1 MRLFLITSLAL
12 TAIEIDLIAAEAG
25 MPQLDPKY
33 WASQVFWLIL
43 VFTILYICISR
54 FFIPKIKMNLDDR
67 ENKIKEDLE
76 EASSLKQLS
85 EKKIKEYEIV
95 LENAKMEVSK
105 ILLNSKNNLNKD
117 IQAKRKLVEQEI
129 EKEVVKA
136 QKQILDLKKNS
147 ISSISNISEEIT
159 SKIIQDISGDEL
171 NKSSI
176 KAAVSDISR
185 KNLKKY
191 L

>member
-1 MRLFLITSLAL
+1 
-12 TAIEIDLIAAEAG
+12 
-25 MPQLDPKY
+25 
-33 WASQVFWLIL
+33 
-43 VFTILYICISR
+43 
-54 FFIPKIKMNLDDR
+54 MNLDDR

-185 KNLKKY
+185 KNLNKY

>member
-1 MRLFLITSLAL
+1 
-12 TAIEIDLIAAEAG
+12 
-25 MPQLDPKY
+25 
-33 WASQVFWLIL
+33 
-43 VFTILYICISR
+43 
-54 FFIPKIKMNLDDR
+54 MNLDDR

-76 EASSLKQLS
+76 EANSLKQLS
-85 EKKIKEYEIV
+85 DKKIKEYEIV

-105 ILLNSKNNLNKD
+105 ILLESKNNLNKV
-117 IQAKRKLVEQEI
+117 IKTKRKLIEQEI
-129 EKEVVKA
+129 EKEVEKA
-136 QKQILDLKKNS
+136 QKQIVDLKKNS
-147 ISSISNISEEIT
+147 ILSISNISEEIT

-185 KNLKKY
+185 KNLNKY

>member
-1 MRLFLITSLAL
+1 
-12 TAIEIDLIAAEAG
+12 
-25 MPQLDPKY
+25 
-33 WASQVFWLIL
+33 
-43 VFTILYICISR
+43 
-54 FFIPKIKMNLDDR
+54 MNLDDR

-76 EASSLKQLS
+76 EANSLKQLS
-85 EKKIKEYEIV
+85 DKKIKEYEIV

-105 ILLNSKNNLNKD
+105 ILLESKNNLNKD
-117 IQAKRKLVEQEI
+117 IKTKRKLIEQEI
-129 EKEVVKA
+129 EKEVEKA
-136 QKQILDLKKNS
+136 QKQIVDLKKNS
-147 ISSISNISEEIT
+147 ILSISNISEEIT

-185 KNLKKY
+185 KNLNKY